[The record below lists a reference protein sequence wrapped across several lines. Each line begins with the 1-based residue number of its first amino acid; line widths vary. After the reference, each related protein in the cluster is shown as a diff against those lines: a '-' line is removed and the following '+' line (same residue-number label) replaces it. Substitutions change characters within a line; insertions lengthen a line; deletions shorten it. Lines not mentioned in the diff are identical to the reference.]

1 MARDL
6 IHFVP
11 DRLNAEPV
19 AYRGFTTPELAAATG
34 LSLLAG
40 LVIGIVP
47 GLVWT
52 WVIIPTC
59 ALFMPFVTI
68 LLGGRLLVRLKRGRP
83 DNWLWQ
89 MAHWRLAQAGLGKR
103 RTVIPPDTAGLA
115 RHDARG
121 KPLTVSQYQQIW
133 AHPPSFA
140 AFLPWVD
147 WLDGDRCLLLE
158 DGHSVSAVY
167 ELTPFTTEGRKEAR
181 LAEIRDQVEDALQ
194 NSFDGLEETPWVI
207 QFFCQDERDP
217 QAWIAHIRDYIRP
230 AARDTPFTG
239 AWLEQM
245 TRHLTVV
252 ARDGGLFE
260 DTLVTGTAWQGRR
273 RRVRM
278 VVGRLTGASEST
290 RRTPAQML
298 NQTCQRFT
306 AALAGAGATAATIC
320 RQ

>member
-103 RTVIPPDTAGLA
+103 RTV
-115 RHDARG
+115 
-121 KPLTVSQYQQIW
+121 
-133 AHPPSFA
+133 
-140 AFLPWVD
+140 
-147 WLDGDRCLLLE
+147 
-158 DGHSVSAVY
+158 
-167 ELTPFTTEGRKEAR
+167 
-181 LAEIRDQVEDALQ
+181 
-194 NSFDGLEETPWVI
+194 
-207 QFFCQDERDP
+207 
-217 QAWIAHIRDYIRP
+217 
-230 AARDTPFTG
+230 
-239 AWLEQM
+239 
-245 TRHLTVV
+245 TRTDVW
-252 ARDGGLFE
+252 G
-260 DTLVTGTAWQGRR
+260 GRR
-273 RRVRM
+273 E
-278 VVGRLTGASEST
+278 GGPS
-290 RRTPAQML
+290 
-298 NQTCQRFT
+298 
-306 AALAGAGATAATIC
+306 
-320 RQ
+320 